1 MDRCTFLSLRL
12 PTDPVA
18 IEVGGEGARVASR
31 CVPRCWAGGGA
42 SWKCIDVVTVVEV
55 GMALEGFGMLL
66 LRRRLACSYRQT
78 ERGVG
83 LLRRRG
89 R

>member
-55 GMALEGFGMLL
+55 DMALEGFGMLL